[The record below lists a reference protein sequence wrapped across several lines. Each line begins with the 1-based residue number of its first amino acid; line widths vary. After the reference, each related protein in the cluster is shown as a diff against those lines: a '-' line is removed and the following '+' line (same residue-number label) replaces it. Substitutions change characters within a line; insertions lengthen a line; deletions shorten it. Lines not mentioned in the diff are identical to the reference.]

1 MDAGDTS
8 LWSKGLG
15 SFSSNDTPQ
24 LGIGRQVPG
33 VGAGA
38 RDGCR
43 CQGVGAGTGDGG
55 RCWRWGQVPG
65 GGRCQEGVGA
75 RG

>member
-38 RDGCR
+38 RGW
-43 CQGVGAGTGDGG
+43 GEVLGMGAGAG
-55 RCWRWGQVPG
+55 G
-65 GGRCQEGVGA
+65 GGRCREGAGA
-75 RG
+75 RRG